1 MRAVDG
7 TDVGWSEA
15 VEWDVIAKVYEGSTS
30 APTFRWRHTRKEL
43 AQQLQIRGEAR
54 VAEPAQPK
62 ATAAATAAT
71 EAAAAAA
78 TATAAAGARA
88 RVAASPASLVG
99 ADALDAAA
107 QRFAARTARLLRSE
121 REAAL
126 AQVLAGLNARAAA
139 EAGGGVA
146 AATGGGDGAGVDAA
160 VEAAADAVVSGGSVE
175 GGGGGGGGGSEADA
189 VATAAA
195 AGAAG
200 AAGADVAVRTL
211 RDMRLSNVQLVPA
224 TSRGGDARVL
234 LTLRDKDAPKVVPKG
249 SREQEREGGG
259 REGGGREGG
268 APARRSFSLFSVGD
282 VVLVRRDGRGTQEQ
296 VVRGVVSRVSRNSL
310 GIDLDVEM
318 PHSNAR
324 ETLALTEHPA

>member
-1 MRAVDG
+1 M
-7 TDVGWSEA
+7 
-15 VEWDVIAKVYEGSTS
+15 
-30 APTFRWRHTRKEL
+30 
-43 AQQLQIRGEAR
+43 
-54 VAEPAQPK
+54 
-62 ATAAATAAT
+62 
-71 EAAAAAA
+71 
-78 TATAAAGARA
+78 
-88 RVAASPASLVG
+88 G

-249 SREQEREGGG
+249 SREREREDGGREGGG